1 MLLTRRR
8 SSPWLWKPMIRLQL
22 YLAPA
27 PSFPC
32 SIYQAG
38 PHKYCRGRANNYFL
52 YKRINFNYKEQL
64 AFCNPD
70 NLIASKSSTIIYPCD
85 DHKIYSHMTILSILS
100 VNEMCVGRTVW
111 PWSQLRPP
119 AHNGD
124 HSATPLHSALFA
136 LHFNWCS
143 NFVWGSS
150 SIFLWWKANLT
161 SNLWI

>member
-1 MLLTRRR
+1 
-8 SSPWLWKPMIRLQL
+8 MIRLQL
-22 YLAPA
+22 YPAPA

-100 VNEMCVGRTVW
+100 VNEMCVGRTVC
-111 PWSQLRPP
+111 PDHNYVPQHTMVTTPPLRC
-119 AHNGD
+119 
-124 HSATPLHSALFA
+124 TPLCLLCISTD
-136 LHFNWCS
+136 
-143 NFVWGSS
+143 VV
-150 SIFLWWKANLT
+150 T
-161 SNLWI
+161 SFGAPVQYFYGGRLI